1 MFKHIGRGGLPVDN
15 HFHTVIAPI
24 SVEWARTFTREHA
37 PTLSAMLL
45 ALTVRNIEAPEL
57 EQIIVQKL
65 DEENIYRYVDL
76 GMTAALF
83 SALSQHKRFLNSSLL
98 NKMQQVIYQQKNYY
112 AAHPEMMQVIQ

>member
-1 MFKHIGRGGLPVDN
+1 
-15 HFHTVIAPI
+15 
-24 SVEWARTFTREHA
+24 
-37 PTLSAMLL
+37 MLL